1 MASNTEVARQV
12 HAALQEEKQ
21 REREER
27 QNAKVNERYK
37 TILATL
43 ADLGGKVFHD
53 EDILFQGDKLTIPKN
68 MTLAQAKK
76 FIEMKEA
83 ELEKQT
89 DFTRVFNY
97 RPYDGAWCA
106 WNFMKRTFG
115 VVGHKDRLIKTM
127 FGPEKAPPMMVDI
140 PIDVGRT
147 EQIPWGRVELPFMP
161 GAVFEF
167 ETFHHE
173 DKGPLFWIQCTS
185 PKKFRYEIEGI
196 FRGIEEELRERS
208 LYRGKAFDGQEN
220 PEFIDLSSVDPT
232 RVVYSKEV
240 MAQLEANIWA
250 QLRHTD
256 EFVKMGIP
264 LKRAVLIHG
273 PFGCIHGDARI
284 GVNRAGKGFTLKLS
298 DLVTRL
304 NGEDQRYAWDPSIP
318 TYVQREDGGM
328 VRLGKIE
335 AAWCSGEKN
344 TFTVTTESGRQTRA
358 TDEHPF
364 LTSEGWRRLDQL
376 LVGDEVLVRGP
387 QQKGGRAEKTRYRYV
402 AGLDNHPFSRSNN
415 VVDEHRLV
423 IEAQM
428 NKLGF
433 DEYVAKIK
441 SGLVGEL
448 VFLDP
453 SEVHVH
459 HSDGDPFNNDP
470 ENLQVMTEVEHHRLH
485 AEETFRNVLYQV
497 VPERI
502 VSIQPHGV
510 EMTYDIEVADDP
522 HNFIADGFVVHNTG
536 KTLAALL
543 TGQEAARAGWT
554 FIKARPGRDNI
565 FVVMQTARLYEPC
578 VVFYEDVDQIV
589 DAEAQDRAG
598 VAQLLDVFDGIEAK
612 GTKILCVLTTNY
624 PDKIHKG
631 MARPGRLDAMIEI
644 SELDSDGVE
653 ALVRTRLS
661 ADMLEDEIDWAA
673 VFAAATE
680 YKPAFVTEFA
690 DRTMRYVIAEHGTMD
705 GHKVGTRALVN
716 AAHGLRPQYE
726 KMVGAKEI
734 EDRFPIENRIKQ
746 VVEATTR
753 ETIQTKFLNKPKD
766 NTHVG

>member
-1 MASNTEVARQV
+1 MGVLYGLSQTNDRKEGMTSNTEVARQV
-12 HAALQEEKQ
+12 HEAMQAEKQ

-83 ELEKQT
+83 ELEKPT
-89 DFTRVFNY
+89 DFTHVFNY

-127 FGPEKAPPMMVDI
+127 FGTEKAPPMMVDI
-140 PIDVGRT
+140 PIDVDKT

-167 ETFHHE
+167 ETFYHE

-185 PKKFRYEIEGI
+185 PKKFKFEIEGI

-220 PEFIDLSSVDPT
+220 PEFIDLSSVDPK

-256 EFVKMGIP
+256 EFVKQGIP

-273 PFGCIHGDARI
+273 PFG
-284 GVNRAGKGFTLKLS
+284 
-298 DLVTRL
+298 
-304 NGEDQRYAWDPSIP
+304 
-318 TYVQREDGGM
+318 
-328 VRLGKIE
+328 
-335 AAWCSGEKN
+335 
-344 TFTVTTESGRQTRA
+344 
-358 TDEHPF
+358 
-364 LTSEGWRRLDQL
+364 
-376 LVGDEVLVRGP
+376 
-387 QQKGGRAEKTRYRYV
+387 
-402 AGLDNHPFSRSNN
+402 
-415 VVDEHRLV
+415 
-423 IEAQM
+423 
-428 NKLGF
+428 
-433 DEYVAKIK
+433 
-441 SGLVGEL
+441 
-448 VFLDP
+448 
-453 SEVHVH
+453 
-459 HSDGDPFNNDP
+459 
-470 ENLQVMTEVEHHRLH
+470 
-485 AEETFRNVLYQV
+485 
-497 VPERI
+497 
-502 VSIQPHGV
+502 
-510 EMTYDIEVADDP
+510 
-522 HNFIADGFVVHNTG
+522 TG

-543 TGQEAARAGWT
+543 TGQEAAKAGWT

-644 SELDSDGVE
+644 SELDQDGVE

-661 ADMLEDEIDWAA
+661 PDMLEDEIDWAA
-673 VFAAATE
+673 VFAAAIE

-705 GHKVGTRALVN
+705 DHRVGTRALVN

-734 EDRFPIENRIKQ
+734 EDRYPIENRIGQ
-746 VVEATTR
+746 VVEKQIR
-753 ETIQTKFLNKPKD
+753 DSVQVKLLNKPKD
-766 NTHVG
+766 NAYVG